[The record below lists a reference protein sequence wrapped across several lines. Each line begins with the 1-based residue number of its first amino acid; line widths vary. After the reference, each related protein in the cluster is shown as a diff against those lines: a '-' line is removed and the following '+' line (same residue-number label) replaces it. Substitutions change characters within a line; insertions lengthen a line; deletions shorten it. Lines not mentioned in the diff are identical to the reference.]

1 MGVASVPDE
10 REVEVFVEAIPN
22 IKAEA
27 VLELTVK
34 KVRRGS
40 LVYTDRYRIYEFWSK
55 PWVIT

>member
-55 PWVIT
+55 P